1 MSDKLVTIAN
11 FALGADPA
19 CQAELAKMKLNAEGI
34 KCFLAGK
41 YFVVM
46 YWLYSLADHG
56 IKLQVRQSDGERA
69 LEILG
74 TNEKADIEESRE
86 DLTEESA
93 DLRCPKCRSED
104 IEYEKFSKKMFF
116 LGILFFRFPL
126 PFLKKS
132 YKCNNC
138 GHTWK

>member
-11 FALGADPA
+11 FAFGADPV

-34 KCFLAGK
+34 KCFLAGRN
-41 YFVVM
+41 FVGT
-46 YWLYSLADHG
+46 YWLCSMADQG
-56 IKLQVRQSDGERA
+56 VKLQVKESDAKRA

-74 TNEKADIEESRE
+74 TKEKVEI
-86 DLTEESA
+86 DLTEEPTN
-93 DLRCPKCRSED
+93 LRCPKCHSED

-126 PFLKKS
+126 PLLKKR